1 MFEETIKAGTQDRFL
16 VAFAETCVTMP
27 FGANPMV
34 PSDAAMM
41 CKDSANVAHH
51 VLTRIAQQ
59 AVGLVNHV
67 AKAMRGID
75 AKVSSF
81 SPRFSCGVMLG
92 TREGK
97 KSMCVCVQPKKHQ

>member
-75 AKVSSF
+75 AKVSS
-81 SPRFSCGVMLG
+81 SPHASHV
-92 TREGK
+92 E
-97 KSMCVCVQPKKHQ
+97 